1 MIRVTIWNEYVQEQ
15 LGFKRFD
22 FQKEWN
28 EENIRKMKVR
38 AEEIRRA
45 HQGGAIHDTL
55 KALFEESGDA
65 GVRTDGRS
73 SGGYRRTCLVEPY
86 RSGAGTMGYSH
97 ESAGLCSERNGRDVP
112 SFCAY
117 VPSDATA
124 SGNHLHAA
132 VERGRP

>member
-55 KALFEESGDA
+55 KALFEECPDVQVYHIA
-65 GVRTDGRS
+65 NLEMPE
-73 SGGYRRTCLVEPY
+73 C
-86 RSGAGTMGYSH
+86 
-97 ESAGLCSERNGRDVP
+97 GLTEGK
-112 SFCAY
+112 
-117 VPSDATA
+117 
-124 SGNHLHAA
+124 L
-132 VERGRP
+132 